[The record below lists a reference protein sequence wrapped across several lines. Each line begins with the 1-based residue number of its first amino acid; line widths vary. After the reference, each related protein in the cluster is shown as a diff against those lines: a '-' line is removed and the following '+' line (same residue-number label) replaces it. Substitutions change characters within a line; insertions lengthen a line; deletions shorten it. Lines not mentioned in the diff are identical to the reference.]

1 MTHVNVAVLL
11 AAYNGSKWVK
21 QQIDSILKQSHVNV
35 HIYISVDKSDDDT
48 FELCKAYAEQ
58 DHRLTVLDYGERF
71 GGAGPNFYRLI
82 RD

>member
-71 GGAGPNFYRLI
+71 GGAGPNFL
-82 RD
+82 